1 MVSNQNIAIEMFLL
15 RLMYLKKINI
25 QNNTKKKIDTTE
37 KNIINND
44 NLTLTVEDNS
54 SNFKNKTISQIKNV
68 YQPKNENKLNDE
80 AIQIKGFNDLINICN
95 VKKEIKL
102 KYELENNV
110 NLVNF
115 EKERIEISFNENL
128 DKNFVKNISAKL
140 FQWTN
145 KRWIITFSKKVGL
158 PSKKQIANEERED
171 LLAKANQSL
180 EYKKI
185 MEIFPDA
192 KLIEI
197 EVDKKKND

>member
-1 MVSNQNIAIEMFLL
+1 MDEQKM
-15 RLMYLKKINI
+15 
-25 QNNTKKKIDTTE
+25 
-37 KNIINND
+37 D
-44 NLTLTVEDNS
+44 N
-54 SNFKNKTISQIKNV
+54 F
-68 YQPKNENKLNDE
+68 
-80 AIQIKGFNDLINICN
+80 
-95 VKKEIKL
+95 
-102 KYELENNV
+102 
-110 NLVNF
+110 
-115 EKERIEISFNENL
+115 
-128 DKNFVKNISAKL
+128 FVKNISAKL

-197 EVDKKKND
+197 KVDKKKND